1 MLLLDVGNSR
11 CKWAR
16 VEAGRWTAHGA
27 LDNAKI
33 DTLKQV
39 FARLPVPSRILV
51 SNVAGAA
58 MAARLRALFS
68 MWPTDATFIVARAFQ
83 CGVRNGY
90 THPEQLGSDRWAAL
104 VGAWQRV
111 GGACLVVNCG
121 TATTLD
127 ALSADGEFIGGLI
140 LPGVELMQHS
150 LLARTALLPKEGGR
164 LCDFPLNTADALLSG
179 AVRATQGAIAQQYN
193 LLQRHCGAVRCLV
206 SGGAAAVVLPQLAV
220 VCEQVDD
227 LVLHGLQVIGESEA

>member
-1 MLLLDVGNSR
+1 MLLLDIGNSR

-16 VEAGRWTAHGA
+16 VEAGRRTAHGA
-27 LDNAKI
+27 LDNAEI

-39 FARLPVPSRILV
+39 FACLPVPACILV

-58 MAARLRALFS
+58 IEARLRALLS
-68 MWPTDATFIVARAFQ
+68 VWPTEATFIVARAFQ

-150 LLARTALLPKEGGR
+150 LLARTALSPTEGGI

-193 LLQRHCGAVRCLV
+193 FLQRRYGAARCLI

-220 VCEQVDD
+220 SCERMDD
-227 LVLHGLQVIGESEA
+227 LVLHGLQVMGENAT